1 MADRSNNIKKFIPQV
16 RQRAYENRNGVYV
29 PRVEGDVKRASWP
42 VCLTCKRDVDSVNV
56 EDIGKNRVTIRA
68 TCHGK
73 EAVVVMEFPY
83 QILKR
88 KDKDTWPHV
97 MSAINNAVWFDPSI
111 A

>member
-1 MADRSNNIKKFIPQV
+1 MADASNRIKKLIPQV
-16 RQRAYENRNGVYV
+16 RQRAFEQRNGVYV
-29 PRVEGDVKRASWP
+29 PRVEGDRKTTWP
-42 VCLTCKRDVDSVNV
+42 VCLTCRRDVESVNV
-56 EDIGKNRVTIRA
+56 EDVGKNRVTIRV

-97 MSAINNAVWFDPSI
+97 MTAINNSVFFDPSI

>member
-1 MADRSNNIKKFIPQV
+1 MGDRSNNVKKFMRQV
-16 RQRAYENRNGVYV
+16 RQRAHEYRNGIYV
-29 PRVEGDVKRASWP
+29 PRVEGDRKTNWP
-42 VCLTCKRDVDSVNV
+42 VCMTCRRDVESVNV
-56 EDIGKNRVTIRA
+56 EDIGKDRVTIRA

-88 KDKDTWPHV
+88 KDAETWHHV
-97 MSAINNAVWFDPSI
+97 QSAINNAVWFDPSI